1 MCFKAECLIKEEK
14 PPFDLSLDSSGHN
27 DFEMSHK
34 SSAFLLWD
42 QNYQCNLW
50 TQSQDLKLVHL
61 LFQLFFTL
69 TSDYVFYMFTCL
81 QRPTENLNA
90 NTGARSW
97 LLELIYL
104 LIFLFFCEASDTWF
118 LGYVYLVF
126 NFYTETVI
134 VSVLMKRWKSVGI
147 SPTCVISA
155 ATGSQALEVKVSFCF
170 DYCLSSRLFED
181 AALISDWSQRIKF

>member
-14 PPFDLSLDSSGHN
+14 PPFDLKL
-27 DFEMSHK
+27 F
-34 SSAFLLWD
+34 
-42 QNYQCNLW
+42 W
-50 TQSQDLKLVHL
+50 TQWSRTCLIRVQHFCYGIKSTSVISELSHRIWNWFICYSSCSLP
-61 LFQLFFTL
+61 L

-97 LLELIYL
+97 WLELIYL
-104 LIFLFFCEASDTWF
+104 LIFLFFCESSDTWF

-134 VSVLMKRWKSVGI
+134 VNVLMKRWKSVGI
-147 SPTCVISA
+147 FPTRVISA
-155 ATGSQALEVKVSFCF
+155 ATGSQALELKVSFCF
-170 DYCLSSRLFED
+170 DCCLSCRLFED
-181 AALISDWSQRIKF
+181 AALISDRSQRIKF